1 MTFLF
6 IPFFRCKIRQ
16 NDIRMTGVVE
26 CRARPHLSPTG
37 GGFPRC
43 NHRPTVEFFGTSGGG
58 VPVGNGNCCGKLRM
72 IEPVNGDF
80 SSARS
85 LKKDMNGNPCVP
97 GALCVTAGEYT
108 PAEIFTLSDLVGSGH
123 AVVSSDRSSSA
134 RASRTNPSGS
144 PRALE

>member
-1 MTFLF
+1 MTYLF
-6 IPFFRCKIRQ
+6 VPFFRCGVRQ
-16 NDIRMTGVVE
+16 NDICMAGVAGFW
-26 CRARPHLSPTG
+26 ARPYLSPAG
-37 GGFPRC
+37 SGFPRR
-43 NHRPTVEFFGTSGGG
+43 NHCPAVKRGVSSVG
-58 VPVGNGNCCGKLRM
+58 VPVRYRNRFGRPRV

-80 SSARS
+80 DYAPF
-85 LKKDMNGNPCVP
+85 LKKNMLRNFSLP

-123 AVVSSDRSSSA
+123 AVASSDRSSSA